1 MAEKIKSYIEIKGP
15 FQLASREAGDKVVKE
30 VLRLAK
36 EHPKSKFILREKE
49 KKTGFGSVYSRIFK
63 SLTQKGM
70 GDRLRVEKAVHGKH
84 VAHLGPPSEVREA
97 KIKAL
102 KPFKVAEFTFQGD
115 VPSAAY
121 KSWQEIDIGL
131 SKQTTYDPLRS
142 KGQHF
147 QSFVGKNKI
156 PGQKKEYF
164 KRDYMVK
171 KFTGASGSATKKVDA
186 IIDKISEYGRK
197 KGANPAVV
205 DAGIQYLR
213 DKSDEFV
220 ETQRYSQDK
229 KYKNKEPIH
238 MLSSERLKRLD
249 RLQKN
254 YGTPPKQTGKVNI
267 TGTGDK
273 KIQPQVPIQKENIG
287 KHTINIPKFDRK
299 AGLSIETTET
309 KHGHHPPGGSK
320 IVTTRHDRLVRTSEV
335 VRTGTEKIPEVKSKA
350 GLSPEVIKRW
360 KGRVEDG
367 KIILPDSKKGQ
378 VKSALRESG
387 TATSFHPVGIED
399 AIDSAREFDEHS
411 IMSKDED
418 APRYPQ
424 QSSQRE
430 AMIRQQ
436 QYGLK
441 SQKYVG
447 QGVPKGQ
454 KIVKFPA
461 LTTQARFDPENRK
474 YTQFG
479 YTESK
484 KPEHLTPAQ
493 KKEYTKVGLK
503 VPTKTAVVIHPFS
516 KMKSGM
522 TAWDKFKKPDVEV
535 TPGEELTKK
544 DWESPDIAE
553 ADKGGGDHYSVDT
566 DEFLDKKQQALTDE
580 IAKPDKKGRLPATAI
595 ARKPWQNK
603 NIRIGDTKK
612 STPTTSITDA
622 LAQDSISTEYDP
634 KTGERFKQTSATSP
648 HNVGEAIPPYKEGD
662 PEHKGKPKKPKDPVR
677 EHRRRLEGLRT
688 ESSNIEIKTNKL
700 GKEYFLLK
708 KDKGFEKLSIEGQT
722 SKESFRRQIGITR
735 AEQIKRNYIQFR
747 GEAEAEFHAKPIT
760 EKVEHPNVDRW
771 GRPITGEKEHGP
783 MRTFSLK
790 KKAKAPVKT
799 KGANAGSVI
808 TKAFN
813 IGKTGAKVLTP
824 LALLGLTPVVAE
836 ATLSEAI
843 PDRPATSGERA
854 REYTATFFGSDKF
867 FSGVKKPPGY
877 VQNLAKYDIKALR
890 KSGRTTGDYKP
901 IPGAGGPKTPYAK
914 IKAWMFSKPKTTL
927 PYKSDMATKT
937 DW

>member
-1 MAEKIKSYIEIKGP
+1 MAKVSSYIEIKGP

-36 EHPKSKFILREKE
+36 AHPKAKFILREKI

-63 SLTQKGM
+63 GLTEKGM

-97 KIKAL
+97 RLRAL
-102 KPFKVAEFTFQGD
+102 KPFKVAEFTFQGE

-131 SKQTTYDPLRS
+131 SQQKTWDPLRS
-142 KGQHF
+142 GGQHF
-147 QSFVGKNKI
+147 QSFEG
-156 PGQKKEYF
+156 YS
-164 KRDYMVK
+164 KRNYLVK

-186 IIDKISEYGRK
+186 MIDKISEYGRK
-197 KGANPAVV
+197 KGAKQSVV

-229 KYKNKEPIH
+229 KYKNKQPIH
-238 MLSSERLKRLD
+238 MLSEERLKRLD

-267 TGTGDK
+267 TGTGEK

-335 VRTGTEKIPEVKSKA
+335 VRTGTEKIPVTKSLSQGKA
-350 GLSPEVIKRW
+350 PIDLAPE
-360 KGRVEDG
+360 
-367 KIILPDSKKGQ
+367 KKGQ

-387 TATSFHPVGIED
+387 TTTSFLPVGIED

-411 IMSKDED
+411 IMSKDAD

-430 AMIRQQ
+430 DMIRQQ
-436 QYGLK
+436 QYSLK
-441 SQKYVG
+441 TQKYVG

-461 LTTQARFDPENRK
+461 LTTQASFDPKNRK
-474 YTQFG
+474 YTQWG
-479 YTESK
+479 ITDRRTNDPNK
-484 KPEHLTPAQ
+484 IPEHLTKRQRTEYQ
-493 KKEYTKVGLK
+493 KAGLQI
-503 VPTKTAVVIHPFS
+503 PTKTAVVVHPFS

-522 TAWDKFKKPDVEV
+522 VQWDRYKRPDLEV
-535 TPGEELTKK
+535 APGEKLTQR
-544 DWESPDIAE
+544 DWEVDMEI
-553 ADKGGGDHYSVDT
+553 DKGGGEHYEAHT
-566 DEFLDKKQQALTDE
+566 DEYMDKKQQALNE
-580 IAKPDKKGRLPATAI
+580 ELAKPDKKGRLPATAI
-595 ARKPWQNK
+595 ARQPWKGK
-603 NIRIGDTKK
+603 NIRIGHTKK
-612 STPTTSITDA
+612 STLTTSVADA
-622 LAQDSISTEYDP
+622 LAGDSISTEFDP
-634 KTGERFKQTSATSP
+634 KTGERFKVSSATSP

-662 PEHKGKPKKPKDPVR
+662 PEHSGKPKKPKDPIR

-688 ESSNIEIKTNKL
+688 ESSHIEIKTNKV

-708 KDKGFEKLSIEGQT
+708 KNEGFEGLTIQGET
-722 SKESFRRQIGITR
+722 SKESFKRKVGNTR
-735 AEQIKRNYIQFR
+735 ADQIKKNFIQFR
-747 GEAEAEFHAKPIT
+747 GKAEVEFRAKPIT
-760 EKVEHPNVDRW
+760 EKIKHPNVDQW

-783 MRTFSLK
+783 MRTFSLMK
-790 KKAKAPVKT
+790 KTKAKAPVKT

-808 TKAFN
+808 TKAFG

-824 LALLGLTPVVAE
+824 LALLGLTPLVAE

-843 PDRPATSGERA
+843 PDRPATAKERL
-854 REYTATFFGSDKF
+854 REYTSTFFGSDRF
-867 FSGVKKPPGY
+867 ISGVKKPPGY
-877 VQNLAKYDIKALR
+877 IQNLAKYDINALR
-890 KSGRTTGDYKP
+890 ESGKRRKKGP
-901 IPGAGGPKTPYAK
+901 ITGAGGPKTPYAN

-927 PYKSDMATKT
+927 PYKSDMETKT